1 MNTIRYD
8 FRSDTV
14 TKPSAGMRAA
24 MASAEVGDD
33 VFGDDPTVNLLEQRM
48 AAMLGKDA
56 AIFVPS
62 GTQSNLL
69 ALMSHCGR
77 GDEFIAGQKAHLYV
91 NEAGGAA
98 VLGSIQ
104 PQPIAHQGD
113 GTLAL
118 GDIEAA
124 IKPDDSH
131 FARTRVIA
139 LENTFGGKVLPV
151 DYMVQ
156 VGQVATRHG
165 LGLHLDGAR
174 AFNAVV
180 ALGTDIK
187 SFTAPFDSVSICLS
201 KGLGAPVG
209 SVLIGRK
216 DLIDTA
222 RRHRKMLGGGLRQS
236 GILAAAGLYALDH
249 NIDRLADDHRR
260 AKRLAEG
267 LAAFPSLTVTQPD
280 TNIVFVDMEDRLGGQ
295 FTAFLQA
302 RGVGITGRYG
312 QQRWV
317 THLDVDDDA
326 VEGALAEVAAFFR
339 SGAETAIA
347 G

>member
-14 TKPSAGMRAA
+14 TKPSAAMRAA
-24 MASAEVGDD
+24 MAAAEVGDD

-56 AIFVPS
+56 ALFVSS

-77 GDEFIAGQKAHLYV
+77 GDEFIAGQNAHCYKY
-91 NEAGGAA
+91 EAGGAA

-104 PQPIAHQGD
+104 PQPIAHRPD
-113 GTLAL
+113 GTMDL
-118 GDIEAA
+118 GEIEGA
-124 IKPDDSH
+124 IKAGDSH
-131 FARTRVIA
+131 FANTRVIA

-151 DYMVQ
+151 SYMAQ
-156 VGQVATRHG
+156 VAEIATRHG

-209 SVLIGRK
+209 SVLVGRQ

-222 RRHRKMLGGGLRQS
+222 RRNRKMLGGGLRQS
-236 GILAAAGLYALDH
+236 GILAAAGLYALD
-249 NIDRLADDHRR
+249 NNVARLADDHRR
-260 AKRLAEG
+260 AKRLADG
-267 LAAFPSLTVTQPD
+267 LAAFPSLHVTMPD
-280 TNIVFVDMEDRLGGQ
+280 TNIIFVDVEERIGDRL
-295 FTAFLQA
+295 TEFLQS

-317 THLDVDDDA
+317 THLDVDDVMVD
-326 VEGALAEVAAFFR
+326 GALAEVAAFFR
-339 SGAETAIA
+339 AR
-347 G
+347 

>member
-1 MNTIRYD
+1 MNSLRFD

-24 MASAEVGDD
+24 MAEAEVGDD
-33 VFGDDPTVNLLEQRM
+33 VYGDDPTVNRLEQRM

-77 GDEFIAGQKAHLYV
+77 GDEFIAGQHAHLYKY
-91 NEAGGAA
+91 EAGGAA

-104 PQPIAHQGD
+104 PQPIAHLPD
-113 GTLAL
+113 GTMDL
-118 GDIEAA
+118 GEIEGA
-124 IKPDDSH
+124 IKSGDNH
-131 FARTRVIA
+131 FATTRVIA
-139 LENTFGGKVLPV
+139 LENTFGGRVLPV
-151 DYMVQ
+151 SYMTAVSEIA
-156 VGQVATRHG
+156 VRHG

-174 AFNAVV
+174 AFNAIT

-201 KGLGAPVG
+201 KGLGAPIG
-209 SVLIGRK
+209 SVLIGRA
-216 DLIDTA
+216 DLIETA
-222 RRHRKMLGGGLRQS
+222 RRHRKMLGGGMRQS

-249 NIDRLADDHRR
+249 NIARLVDDHAR
-260 AKRLAEG
+260 AKRLADG
-267 LAAFPSLTVTQPD
+267 LGAHNVITVTQPD
-280 TNIVFVDMEDRLGGQ
+280 TNIIFLNMEKDIGERFSQYLEEQ
-295 FTAFLQA
+295 
-302 RGVGITGRYG
+302 GVGITGRYG

-317 THLDVDDDA
+317 THLDIDDA
-326 VEGALAEVAAFFR
+326 AIDGALDIVAKFFK
-339 SGAETAIA
+339 SN
-347 G
+347 

>member
-1 MNTIRYD
+1 MNTIRHD

-14 TKPSAGMRAA
+14 TRPSAGMRAA
-24 MASAEVGDD
+24 MNAAEVGDD
-33 VFGDDPTVNLLEQRM
+33 VFGDDPTVNLLEQKM
-48 AAMLGKDA
+48 AGLLKKEA
-56 AIFVPS
+56 ALFVPS
-62 GTQSNLL
+62 GTMSNLL

-104 PQPIAHQGD
+104 PQPISHQAD
-113 GTLAL
+113 GTMAL
-118 GDIEAA
+118 DDIEDA

-131 FARTRVIA
+131 YARTRVIA
-139 LENTFGGKVLPV
+139 LENTFGGRVLPM
-151 DYMVQ
+151 DYMLA
-156 VGQVATRHG
+156 VADIAQRRG

-174 AFNAVV
+174 AFNASVK
-180 ALGTDIK
+180 LGVDIAA
-187 SFTAPFDSVSICLS
+187 FTAPFDTVSICLS

-209 SVLIGRK
+209 SVLIGRQ

-236 GILAAAGLYALDH
+236 GILAAAGLYALEH
-249 NIDRLADDHRR
+249 NVARLADDHRR

-267 LAAFPSLTVTQPD
+267 LGRHSALKVSAPE
-280 TNIVFVDMEDRLGGQ
+280 TNILWVDADSSIAERFDAYMAEKGI
-295 FTAFLQA
+295 
-302 RGVGITGRYG
+302 GVIGRYG

-317 THLDVDDDA
+317 THLDVTDED
-326 VEGALAEVAAFFR
+326 VEGALALVDAFF
-339 SGAETAIA
+339 AN
-347 G
+347 

>member
-1 MNTIRYD
+1 MNAIRYD

-14 TKPSAGMRAA
+14 TRPSAGMRRA
-24 MASAEVGDD
+24 MAEAEVGDD
-33 VFGDDPTVNLLEQRM
+33 VFGDDPTVNRLEQRM

-77 GDEFIAGQKAHLYV
+77 GDEFIAGQMAHLYV

-104 PQPIAHQGD
+104 PQPIAHQPD
-113 GTLAL
+113 GTLDL
-118 GDIEAA
+118 KHIEDA

-131 FARTRVIA
+131 YARTRVIA

-151 DYMVQ
+151 EYMRH
-156 VGQVATRHG
+156 VADLAQRHG

-174 AFNAVV
+174 AFNACV
-180 ALGTDIK
+180 ALGLDIR

-209 SVLIGRK
+209 SVLIGRQ

-260 AKRLAEG
+260 ARRLAEG
-267 LAAFPSLTVTQPD
+267 LAAFPSLHVTQPD
-280 TNIVFVDMEDRLGGQ
+280 TNIVFVDVEEQLGDR
-295 FTAFLQA
+295 FTRYLQE
-302 RGVGITGRYG
+302 RGIGVMGYGR
-312 QQRWV
+312 QRWV
-317 THLDVDDDA
+317 THLDIDDGAVD
-326 VEGALAEVAAFFR
+326 GALAEVGAFFR
-339 SGAETAIA
+339 VA
-347 G
+347 

>member
-1 MNTIRYD
+1 MNALRYD

-14 TKPSAGMRAA
+14 TRPSTAMRQA
-24 MASAEVGDD
+24 MAEAEVGDD
-33 VFGDDPTVNLLEQRM
+33 VFGDDPSVNRLEQRM

-56 AIFVPS
+56 ALFVPS

-104 PQPIAHQGD
+104 PQPIAHMPD
-113 GTLAL
+113 GTMDLAA
-118 GDIEAA
+118 IEAA

-131 FARTRVIA
+131 FARTKVIA
-139 LENTFGGKVLPV
+139 LENTFGGQVMSV
-151 DYMVQ
+151 RYMADVAAI
-156 VGQVATRHG
+156 ATRHG

-174 AFNAVV
+174 AFNACI
-180 ALGTDIK
+180 ALGMDIK
-187 SFTAPFDSVSICLS
+187 TFTAPFDSVSICLS
-201 KGLGAPVG
+201 KGLGAPIG
-209 SVLIGRK
+209 SVLIGRQ

-249 NIDRLADDHRR
+249 NVERLADDHRR
-260 AKRLAEG
+260 ARKLAEG
-267 LAAFPSLTVTQPD
+267 LAAYPGIRLTMPD
-280 TNIVFVDMEDRLGGQ
+280 TNIIFVDMEAGIGQ
-295 FTAFLQA
+295 RFTDFLHE

-317 THLDVDDDA
+317 THLDVDDAA
-326 VEGALAEVAAFFR
+326 VDGTLAEVAAFFE
-339 SGAETAIA
+339 A
-347 G
+347 